1 MKKLFCFMLSVLCLF
16 SLFGC
21 SNVKENDALNTLPT
35 DVYDIED
42 FKCVCSIDGETE
54 FVIEADEAKQLYSF
68 VMEQWGQADQTN
80 IDSLEK
86 EYVYIQFQD
95 GEPFVLSQ
103 QAKTE
108 VADTPAESVEQ
119 FYGVFWILESDFM
132 VYTAAP
138 MTSFQA
144 YYKLPDGTYDKVTE
158 MVNMN

>member
-1 MKKLFCFMLSVLCLF
+1 
-16 SLFGC
+16 
-21 SNVKENDALNTLPT
+21 
-35 DVYDIED
+35 
-42 FKCVCSIDGETE
+42 
-54 FVIEADEAKQLYSF
+54 
-68 VMEQWGQADQTN
+68 MEQWGQADQTN

-86 EYVYIQFQD
+86 KYVYIQFQD
-95 GEPFVLSQ
+95 GEPFILSH

-108 VADTPAESVEQ
+108 VADTPAESGEQ